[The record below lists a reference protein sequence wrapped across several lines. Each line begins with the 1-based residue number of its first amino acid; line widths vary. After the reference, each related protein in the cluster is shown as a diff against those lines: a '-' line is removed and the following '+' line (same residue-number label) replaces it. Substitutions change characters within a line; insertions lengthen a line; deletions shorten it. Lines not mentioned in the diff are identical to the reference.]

1 MDEQLKQRLVGAA
14 VLVLL
19 AVIFIPMILDQPPE
33 PAPRLKATP
42 VPAKSDESFS
52 SRIFPLD
59 APETPLVDEQRT
71 RRAVEPMVSA
81 SAAAR
86 EGETSG
92 SANAS
97 DAAADEPTAASSGGS
112 SSGAGAVG
120 PTAWAVQLGSFS
132 SSQNAVAL
140 RDRLRKKGYT
150 AFVEKAESR
159 GSEVTRVYVGPA
171 LAREQADEVVKKLY
185 AETKLKGIVVRYPGS

>member
-33 PAPRLKATP
+33 PAPRVVDTP
-42 VPAKSDESFS
+42 VMPKSDQSFS
-52 SRIFPLD
+52 SRIIPLD
-59 APETPLVDEQRT
+59 QPKTPMIEARRSRMESAEPAAEAQEAEPKESATTPPDAEKEQPAPDAQSGENATT
-71 RRAVEPMVSA
+71 AG
-81 SAAAR
+81 AAA
-86 EGETSG
+86 
-92 SANAS
+92 
-97 DAAADEPTAASSGGS
+97 
-112 SSGAGAVG
+112 G

-132 SSQNAVAL
+132 SAQNAVAL

-150 AFVEKAESR
+150 AFVEKAQSH
-159 GSEVTRVYVGPA
+159 GSEVTRVFVGPA
-171 LAREQADEVVKKLY
+171 LAKEQADEVVKKLY

>member
-33 PAPRLKATP
+33 PAPRIKSSP
-42 VPAKSDESFS
+42 VPEKPDESFS
-52 SRIFPLD
+52 SRIIPLD
-59 APETPLVDEQRT
+59 APKTPMVEA
-71 RRAVEPMVSA
+71 RRSGTLPVEPPADNGDGSTA
-81 SAAAR
+81 GSAAPAPS
-86 EGETSG
+86 TND
-92 SANAS
+92 AV
-97 DAAADEPTAASSGGS
+97 DAAEDSVARS
-112 SSGAGAVG
+112 AGATG

-132 SSQNAVAL
+132 SAQNAVAL

-150 AFVEKAESR
+150 AFVEKAESH
-159 GSEVTRVYVGPA
+159 GSEVTRVFVGPA
-171 LAREQADEVVKKLY
+171 LAREQADDVVKKLY